1 MRLKY
6 KILWF
11 EDDSDYIT
19 DDIGPRVTNYLRDD
33 LGFEPE
39 IIHKTSDVDVDT
51 LVAQEEYDLIITDL
65 NLTQGGDET
74 GQKIIEN
81 VRNQK
86 ILTDVLLYS
95 NSPQAILNIKENN
108 PGIERISFAAGR
120 PALFDKLHDLIFLTV
135 RKVQDINNL
144 RGMVITEAID
154 IEIKVKD
161 ILISKLE
168 KLAPEKLE
176 EIKQERIKN
185 QSARIEALKTSV
197 AQSVSQFVEDLFTF
211 SELHDELMKMLGEAL
226 AAVNRAMGDP
236 RKAKADDPNMIKKK
250 SLESLRDELQGM
262 KDDVVYLR
270 NDMAHAKAGKH
281 PQTGRPHLIS
291 KYDGKERHFDD
302 AECIKVRKSI
312 LKHFQS
318 IEGVTLHLWS

>member
-19 DDIGPRVTNYLRDD
+19 EDIGPRVTNYLRED

-39 IIHKTSDVDVDT
+39 IIHKTSDTDVDT
-51 LVAQEEYDLIITDL
+51 LVTEEWDLIVTDL

-74 GQKIIEN
+74 GQKIIEH
-81 VRNQK
+81 VRNQN

-95 NSPQAILNIKENN
+95 SLPQAIEDIKKKN

-120 PALFDKLHDLIFLTV
+120 SALYDKLHDLIFLTV

-161 ILISKLE
+161 LLISKLE
-168 KLAPEKLE
+168 KLTPEKLE
-176 EIKQERIKN
+176 EIRQKKIQN
-185 QSARIEALKTSV
+185 QSARVEALKTSV
-197 AQSVSQFVEDLFTF
+197 AKSVTQFVEDLFTF
-211 SELHDELMKMLGEAL
+211 SELHDELMGMLSEAL
-226 AAVNRAMGDP
+226 AEVNRSLGDP
-236 RKAKADDPNMIKKK
+236 RKAKVGDPGMLKKK
-250 SLESLRDELQGM
+250 SLESLKGELQGM

-281 PQTGRPHLIS
+281 PQTGRPYLVS
-291 KYDGKERHFDD
+291 KYAGKERHFDD
-302 AECIKVRKSI
+302 AECIKVRKNI
-312 LKHFQS
+312 LKHFQC
-318 IEGVTLHLWS
+318 IEDATSHL

>member
-11 EDDSDYIT
+11 EDDTDYIT
-19 DDIGPRVTNYLRDD
+19 DDIGPRVTKYLRED

-39 IIHKTSDVDVDT
+39 IIHKTSDIDVDT
-51 LVAQEEYDLIITDL
+51 LIAQDEYDLIVTDL
-65 NLTQGGDET
+65 SLTQGGDET
-74 GQKIIEN
+74 GQKIIEH
-81 VRNQK
+81 VRNQN

-95 NSPQAILNIKENN
+95 SLPQAIEDIKQKN

-120 PALFDKLHDLIFLTV
+120 PAVYDKLHDIIFLTV

-161 ILISKLE
+161 ILIGKLE
-168 KLAPEKLE
+168 KLTHEKLE
-176 EIKQERIKN
+176 EIKQEKIKN

-197 AQSVSQFVEDLFTF
+197 TQSVTQFVEDFYTF
-211 SELHDELMKMLGEAL
+211 SELHDELISMLNEAL
-226 AAVNRAMGDP
+226 AAVNRSLGDP
-236 RKAKADDPNMIKKK
+236 RKAKADDLKVIRKKM
-250 SLESLRDELQGM
+250 LESLRSELQGM

-281 PQTGRPHLIS
+281 PQTGRPHLVS
-291 KYDGKERHFDD
+291 KYGGKERHFDD
-302 AECIKVRKSI
+302 AECAKVRKSI
-312 LKHFQS
+312 LKHFQG
-318 IEGVTLHLWS
+318 IENVTPYL